1 MRGSNQP
8 SKKGLCPFLRVCCAI
23 CRKVSVLQHVKRKA
37 TKMMKAFQILSY
49 GDKMNT
55 GDFHLEKK
63 RLREAETAQQSGS
76 NTDS

>member
-1 MRGSNQP
+1 ML
-8 SKKGLCPFLRVCCAI
+8 K
-23 CRKVSVLQHVKRKA
+23 HVKRKA

-63 RLREAETAQQSGS
+63 RLREWFKYRLLRYLLESKFWI
-76 NTDS
+76 